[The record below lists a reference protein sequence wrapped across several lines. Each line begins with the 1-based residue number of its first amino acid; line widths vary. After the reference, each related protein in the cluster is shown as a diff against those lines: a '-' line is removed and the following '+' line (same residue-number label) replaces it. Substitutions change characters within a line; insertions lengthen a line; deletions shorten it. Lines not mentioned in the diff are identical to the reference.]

1 VLPQHPPKG
10 IAVQDDEFLAV
21 RDAVRDFIRAEVMP
35 REAEIEENDQVPDDV
50 RSKAVA
56 MGLFGYTLPEEYGG
70 MSASVGQDV
79 QLAIE
84 FGYTSL
90 AFRSMFGTNN
100 GIAGQVLVSY
110 GSPEQ
115 RAAWLP
121 RLAEGAIASFALT
134 EAEAGSDPSG
144 MRTRA
149 IDTGDG
155 YFEITG
161 SKRFIT
167 NAVIADLLMVF
178 ARTGDDAGTPGS
190 TSGISC
196 FLVEA
201 GTPGLTIGPKDAKTG
216 QAGAWTSEVHLDR
229 VRVPAVSLVGGMAG
243 AGFAAAMRSLSKGRL
258 HIAGLCVGAAQ
269 RLLDES
275 VSYAS
280 SNKQGGHP
288 IGEFQLI
295 QAMLAEMRTGLDAGR
310 ALVLDAARR
319 YDSGEDR
326 KIGPSSSKLFCA
338 EMVGRAA
345 DQAVQIH
352 GGMGYMRGTT
362 VERIARDVRVMRIYE
377 GTSEVQKLIIGRAL
391 LREAR
396 PAAQPR

>member
-1 VLPQHPPKG
+1 
-10 IAVQDDEFLAV
+10 
-21 RDAVRDFIRAEVMP
+21 
-35 REAEIEENDQVPDDV
+35 
-50 RSKAVA
+50 
-56 MGLFGYTLPEEYGG
+56 
-70 MSASVGQDV
+70 
-79 QLAIE
+79 
-84 FGYTSL
+84 
-90 AFRSMFGTNN
+90 MFGTNN
-100 GIAGQVLVSY
+100 GIAGQVLVNY

-115 RAAWLP
+115 QDRWLP
-121 RLAEGAIASFALT
+121 ALAEGAVASFALT

-149 IDTGDG
+149 VATGDG
-155 YFEITG
+155 NYEITG

-167 NAVIADLLMVF
+167 NAAIADLFMVF
-178 ARTGDDAGTPGS
+178 ARTADAPEPGS
-190 TSGISC
+190 TAGISC
-196 FLVEA
+196 FLVEGGSA
-201 GTPGLTIGPKDAKTG
+201 GLTIGPKDVKTG
-216 QAGAWTSEVHLDR
+216 QAGAWTSELHFDR
-229 VRVPAVSLVGGMAG
+229 VTVPAASLVGGSEG

-275 VSYAS
+275 VSYAAS
-280 SNKQGGHP
+280 SKQGGRP

-326 KIGPSSSKLFCA
+326 KIGPSTSKLFCA
-338 EMVGRAA
+338 EMVCRSA

-377 GTSEVQKLIIGRAL
+377 GTSEIQKLIIGRAL

-396 PAAQPR
+396 